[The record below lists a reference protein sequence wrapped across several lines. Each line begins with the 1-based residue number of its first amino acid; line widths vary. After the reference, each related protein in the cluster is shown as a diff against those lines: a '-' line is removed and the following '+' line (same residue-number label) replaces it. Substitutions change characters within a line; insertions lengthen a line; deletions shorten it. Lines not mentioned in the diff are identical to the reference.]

1 MRTTRHAAR
10 PWREPGLVVGY
21 DGSQDGRRALR
32 WALIEAR
39 LRHCAVTVCDV
50 WGTPPDIGI
59 DKLSA
64 DLFRRRESHVLDAGL
79 EMARR
84 WEHGIPLR
92 PLLVHGFPVTELR
105 LASRNA
111 DLLVVGSRGHGAVEG
126 LLLGSVSAGVAA
138 HAACPVV
145 IVRPP
150 PSRPAGSPIVVG
162 FDGSAPAVAALRLA
176 FTEASLRSTRLTV
189 VHADPS
195 FPASGVGSRRGD
207 HAEAIIDT
215 PHRILGLELDRLADE
230 FPSVKHRVELVAEEP
245 RVALMT
251 AAENAR
257 MLVVG
262 SRGAGGVRGMVLGSV
277 SQHLVRRSPC
287 TTLVVHAR

>member
-84 WEHGIPLR
+84 PVRGARLDVELLVDPLLHGAPLERRPQAERVLVVRVAVAGHALPGAPHAVDVLAPNAGVARRFQRDMDDALRRVFASRARFVTVYEPLR
-92 PLLVHGFPVTELR
+92 P
-105 LASRNA
+105 
-111 DLLVVGSRGHGAVEG
+111 
-126 LLLGSVSAGVAA
+126 
-138 HAACPVV
+138 
-145 IVRPP
+145 
-150 PSRPAGSPIVVG
+150 GSPG
-162 FDGSAPAVAALRLA
+162 
-176 FTEASLRSTRLTV
+176 
-189 VHADPS
+189 
-195 FPASGVGSRRGD
+195 
-207 HAEAIIDT
+207 
-215 PHRILGLELDRLADE
+215 
-230 FPSVKHRVELVAEEP
+230 
-245 RVALMT
+245 
-251 AAENAR
+251 
-257 MLVVG
+257 
-262 SRGAGGVRGMVLGSV
+262 
-277 SQHLVRRSPC
+277 
-287 TTLVVHAR
+287 